1 MSAQLGS
8 KVDEEAKSE
17 PGSSTSTALIS
28 RRRIIYR
35 PFSLNPQTSTTTV
48 TSTIRDTLIAV
59 RDAVAAS
66 IMTTSSLST
75 PPITS
80 TTANATADTSTT
92 STQSSN
98 VSQQHTVC
106 FTNSETNAAAPAI
119 SGINK
124 VPRRWEQWNSS
135 EINAFFEG
143 IKLYGKDFEQMAKLM
158 ARRKLNKDKDQVR
171 NYYFN
176 SLKLLRSSTRIDET
190 LMAGVPRDVKELFIL
205 INGFEW
211 KRRAC
216 GKFDQAKFQQLVME
230 GSTYEKKRKKKQL
243 VLIRTPVCPSLQ
255 KFFPSCSSS
264 PLPSHIFICLT
275 PKTEADRYFVEQRG
289 QNPLIRIRVAIGD
302 QLSRIFSFL
311 KIKWNLRMQKLLGTM
326 AKEEEQVR
334 VVLYPDKTTRVGKI
348 IVNLYEATPTIFSI
362 NRQICKLCIPKVI
375 FTACV
380 SIGNIFHTKF
390 MLIRELQ
397 RTGTIEQSNESSK
410 RRGANASE
418 ETSDVE
424 MASATED
431 DDDGPFT
438 INGNKLRNGLTEK
451 NVLKATVTELYYL
464 CGKESEIKLVYSTG
478 MKRMGDPEPWRIFLH
493 LLDRGYG
500 DSLCKSLADPQRV
513 AESDEFIEQKW
524 QERIR
529 KRCKPANNIAEQSSG
544 RLTTTNEV
552 METTEAAAHEMVEAE
567 NSAFMQQLESLRVK
581 KRARPFHQ
589 RFPGKNNG
597 IIQSVALN
605 PPSGHQPIAT
615 AGYQL
620 TDPVFGSQNERS
632 GATQSDQFAFTGGD
646 VASSNAVAGK
656 IRSRDGS
663 GRMWSDVGISG
674 FKSDDNADGVRS
686 GSGYFLQEKN
696 VSSHPTQGHH
706 SVTEA
711 RYQLVNPVFVAHK
724 AATSTSSVQFISSS
738 SSSAGGIGQ
747 NVSNFVQD
755 TNVPMCST
763 QEMTAV
769 RYQTARPVFI
779 PENAH
784 STPGQFVLPISD
796 TASSDNEHFIRED
809 SVIQKILP
817 TIVVNMESSEGC
829 DAGDRDSIPSSPVK
843 ESSLLREL
851 HSAPSM
857 DKSIEVMLQENST
870 ECYRFVEQFASTM
883 NSRSNVV
890 SNAINAENEITRI
903 AQQLAQSADDALRSV
918 DGNCGRIRPGD
929 GNNSAVSVSDMN
941 VTKSVDPG
949 PVKIRSS
956 NNKEETQIPESFSR
970 IRGCRER

>member
-1 MSAQLGS
+1 MSVQTGS
-8 KVDEEAKSE
+8 KVDGEIRSD
-17 PGSSTSTALIS
+17 PGVSTSATAVS

-35 PFSLNPQTSTTTV
+35 PFSINPQTSTTTV
-48 TSTIRDTLIAV
+48 TATIRDTLIAV

-66 IMTTSSLST
+66 IMTTSSSILPRIST
-75 PPITS
+75 S
-80 TTANATADTSTT
+80 NAETASINIHSSTT
-92 STQSSN
+92 STSN

-106 FTNSETNAAAPAI
+106 STNPETNVTTPTI
-119 SGINK
+119 SAINK

-143 IKLYGKDFEQMAKLM
+143 IKMYGKDFEQMAKLM

-190 LMAGVPRDVKELFIL
+190 LMAGIPRDVKELFIL

-211 KRRAC
+211 KRRVC
-216 GKFDQAKFQQLVME
+216 GKFDQVKFQQLVME

-243 VLIRTPVCPSLQ
+243 VLVRTPVCPSLQ

-275 PKTEADRYFVEQRG
+275 PRTEADRYFVEQRG

-311 KIKWNLRMQKLLGTM
+311 KIKWNLRMQKLLGNM
-326 AKEEEQVR
+326 SKEEEQVK

-362 NRQICKLCIPKVI
+362 NR
-375 FTACV
+375 
-380 SIGNIFHTKF
+380 
-390 MLIRELQ
+390 LIKELQ
-397 RTGTIEQSNESSK
+397 RTGTIEQCNELSK
-410 RRGANASE
+410 RRNANVGE
-418 ETSDVE
+418 ETSADVD
-424 MASATED
+424 MPNATEDDD

-438 INGNKLRNGLTEK
+438 INGNKLRGGLTEK
-451 NVLKATVTELYYL
+451 NVCKATVTELYYL

-500 DSLCKSLADPQRV
+500 DNLCKSLADPQRIT
-513 AESDEFIEQKW
+513 ESNEFIEQKW

-529 KRCKPANNIAEQSSG
+529 KRCKSANTFSEQSSG
-544 RLTTTNEV
+544 GPTASAEM
-552 METTEAAAHEMVEAE
+552 METTEATAHEIVEAE

-605 PPSGHQPIAT
+605 PPSVHPIAN

-620 TDPVFGSQNERS
+620 ADPVLGSQSERS
-632 GATQSDQFAFTGGD
+632 GTTQSDQFAFS
-646 VASSNAVAGK
+646 ASDTARSNSVAGK
-656 IRSRDGS
+656 TRSRDGTS
-663 GRMWSDVGISG
+663 RIWSDVGISG
-674 FKSDDNADGVRS
+674 GFKSDDNSDGIRS
-686 GSGYFLQEKN
+686 GNEYLLQETN
-696 VSSHPTQGHH
+696 VSSHPTQVHH
-706 SVTEA
+706 VTDG
-711 RYQLVNPVFVAHK
+711 RYQLVNPVFLAHK
-724 AATSTSSVQFISSS
+724 VATTTSSVQFVPSSGS
-738 SSSAGGIGQ
+738 
-747 NVSNFVQD
+747 NVRRVEHNNNNFMQD
-755 TNVPMCST
+755 TNILVCPA
-763 QEMTAV
+763 QEMTTV
-769 RYQTARPVFI
+769 QYQIAGSVFI
-779 PENAH
+779 PENTH
-784 STPGQFVLPISD
+784 STSGQFVLPVSN
-796 TASSDNEHFIRED
+796 TVNSENEHFIQE
-809 SVIQKILP
+809 SNVVQKILTP
-817 TIVVNMESSEGC
+817 TVNTIESSEDC
-829 DAGDRDSIPSSPVK
+829 DRSSIPSSPLK

-890 SNAINAENEITRI
+890 SNSINAESEITRI
-903 AQQLAQSADDALRSV
+903 AQQLAQSAGDALRSI
-918 DGNCGRIRPGD
+918 DSSSSSSSSSGSGNSNGRVRSDDDNG
-929 GNNSAVSVSDMN
+929 SVISVGTTN
-941 VTKSVDPG
+941 VTKSS
-949 PVKIRSS
+949 K
-956 NNKEETQIPESFSR
+956 NNTLKMKSCDHKEEMQR
-970 IRGCRER
+970 L

>member
-1 MSAQLGS
+1 MAAQTGS
-8 KVDEEAKSE
+8 KADEEDKFE
-17 PGSSTSTALIS
+17 PGSSTSTAAIS

-35 PFSLNPQTSTTTV
+35 PFSINPHTSTTTV
-48 TSTIRDTLIAV
+48 TATIRDTLIAV

-66 IMTTSSLST
+66 IMTTSSST
-75 PPITS
+75 FPKASTS
-80 TTANATADTSTT
+80 TASATADTTTISTYA
-92 STQSSN
+92 SN
-98 VSQQHTVC
+98 ISQQHAVC
-106 FTNSETNAAAPAI
+106 LTNPETNTATP
-119 SGINK
+119 GNNTINK

-190 LMAGVPRDVKELFIL
+190 LMAGIPRDVKELFIL

-211 KRRAC
+211 KRRVC

-289 QNPLIRIRVAIGD
+289 QNPLIRIRVAISD

-311 KIKWNLRMQKLLGTM
+311 KIKWSLRIQKLLGTM
-326 AKEEEQVR
+326 SKEEEQLT
-334 VVLYPDKTTRVGKI
+334 VVLYPDKSTRVGKI

-362 NRQICKLCIPKVI
+362 NRLVK
-375 FTACV
+375 
-380 SIGNIFHTKF
+380 
-390 MLIRELQ
+390 ELQ
-397 RTGTIEQSNESSK
+397 RTGTIEQSNELSK
-410 RRGANASE
+410 RRSTNAGE
-418 ETSDVE
+418 ETSEDVE
-424 MASATED
+424 MSNATEDD

-438 INGNKLRNGLTEK
+438 INENKLRGGLTEK

-500 DSLCKSLADPQRV
+500 DNLCKSLADPQRI

-529 KRCKPANNIAEQSSG
+529 KRCKSNNLSVQSSG
-544 RLTTTNEV
+544 CLTASTEM

-589 RFPGKNNG
+589 RFPGKNSG
-597 IIQSVALN
+597 IIQAVALN
-605 PPSGHQPIAT
+605 SPSVHHSAAT
-615 AGYQL
+615 TAYQL
-620 TDPVFGSQNERS
+620 ADPISGSQNERS
-632 GATQSDQFAFTGGD
+632 SAVQPDQLSFSASDA
-646 VASSNAVAGK
+646 ARSSAIAGK

-663 GRMWSDVGISG
+663 SRIWSDVGISG
-674 FKSDDNADGVRS
+674 EFKPDDNFDGIRT
-686 GSGYFLQEKN
+686 GNGYLLQETS
-696 VSSHPTQGHH
+696 VSSHPTQVHRMM
-706 SVTEA
+706 EA

-724 AATSTSSVQFISSS
+724 VATSTSPARFVPSSCS
-738 SSSAGGIGQ
+738 NAVGIRHS
-747 NVSNFVQD
+747 VSN
-755 TNVPMCST
+755 TTVPMCST
-763 QEMTAV
+763 QEMTTV
-769 RYQTARPVFI
+769 RYQVPEPVFMPENSQSI
-779 PENAH
+779 PEH
-784 STPGQFVLPISD
+784 FVFPVSNTVNSD
-796 TASSDNEHFIRED
+796 
-809 SVIQKILP
+809 VVQKILTSTVGTVEP
-817 TIVVNMESSEGC
+817 S
-829 DAGDRDSIPSSPVK
+829 GDCGASDRGIMPSSPIK

-890 SNAINAENEITRI
+890 SNAANAESEITRI
-903 AQQLAQSADDALRSV
+903 AQQLAQSAGDALRSV
-918 DGNCGRIRPGD
+918 DNSSGRVRSGD
-929 GNNSAVSVSDMN
+929 GSGSTISVGVMN
-941 VTKSVDPG
+941 VTKSADPDT
-949 PVKIRSS
+949 VEIRSS
-956 NNKEETQIPESFSR
+956 DDREETQ
-970 IRGCRER
+970 

>member
-1 MSAQLGS
+1 MSTEPGS
-8 KVDEEAKSE
+8 KTDEEAKSE
-17 PGSSTSTALIS
+17 PGGSTSTAAIS

-35 PFSLNPQTSTTTV
+35 PFSINSQTSATTV
-48 TSTIRDTLIAV
+48 TATIRDTLIAV

-66 IMTTSSLST
+66 IMATSSPTLPKIST
-75 PPITS
+75 S
-80 TTANATADTSTT
+80 TANAITDTATINTHS
-92 STQSSN
+92 SISN

-106 FTNSETNAAAPAI
+106 LANPETNAVTPVI
-119 SGINK
+119 GTINK

-176 SLKLLRSSTRIDET
+176 SLKLLRSSTHIDET
-190 LMAGVPRDVKELFIL
+190 LMAGIPRDVKELFIL

-211 KRRAC
+211 KRRVC

-243 VLIRTPVCPSLQ
+243 VLVRTPLCPSLQ

-302 QLSRIFSFL
+302 QLNRIFSFL
-311 KIKWNLRMQKLLGTM
+311 KIKWNLRVQKLLGTIS
-326 AKEEEQVR
+326 KEEEQIR

-362 NRQICKLCIPKVI
+362 NR
-375 FTACV
+375 
-380 SIGNIFHTKF
+380 
-390 MLIRELQ
+390 LIRELQ
-397 RTGTIEQSNESSK
+397 RTGTIEQNNEPSK
-410 RRGANASE
+410 RRGANIGE
-418 ETSDVE
+418 ETSEDIE
-424 MASATED
+424 MSSSTED

-500 DSLCKSLADPQRV
+500 DSLCKSLADPQRI

-529 KRCKPANNIAEQSSG
+529 KRCKPANNCTEQSSG
-544 RLTTTNEV
+544 CLTTSTEV

-597 IIQSVALN
+597 IIQAVALN
-605 PPSGHQPIAT
+605 PPSVHQPIAT

-620 TDPVFGSQNERS
+620 ADPVFGSQNERS
-632 GATQSDQFAFTGGD
+632 SDQFVFSASD
-646 VASSNAVAGK
+646 VAGSSAVAGK
-656 IRSRDGS
+656 IRSCNGT

-674 FKSDDNADGVRS
+674 GFKSDDNSDGMRS
-686 GSGYFLQEKN
+686 GSGYFLQETN
-696 VSSHPTQGHH
+696 VSSHPTQVHR
-706 SVTEA
+706 VTET

-724 AATSTSSVQFISSS
+724 VATSTSSVQFIPSSGGNVS
-738 SSSAGGIGQ
+738 GIGQ
-747 NVSNFVQD
+747 NVSNFIQE
-755 TNVPMCST
+755 TSVPMCPT
-763 QEMTAV
+763 QEMATV
-769 RYQTARPVFI
+769 RYQIAGSVFMSQ
-779 PENAH
+779 NAQPT
-784 STPGQFVLPISD
+784 SGQFVLPVSN
-796 TASSDNEHFIRED
+796 TVNSDNEHFIRGD
-809 SVIQKILP
+809 NVVQKILTP
-817 TIVVNMESSEGC
+817 AVDTMEPS
-829 DAGDRDSIPSSPVK
+829 GDCSASDRSNIPSSPVK

-918 DGNCGRIRPGD
+918 DGNNGRMRSSDSNG
-929 GNNSAVSVSDMN
+929 SAVSVGGTS
-941 VTKSVDPG
+941 VTKCVDTDTAE
-949 PVKIRSS
+949 IRSS
-956 NNKEETQIPESFSR
+956 DDKEETQ
-970 IRGCRER
+970 